1 MLLIIGGKS
10 GSGKDSV
17 VKEFE
22 KNGWKKIIKY
32 TNRPKREGEIDG
44 VDYHFVS
51 TELMETIPFIFK
63 QSFVVANGD
72 TWYYG
77 FPMEHIILPDNK
89 NDKYI
94 TIMTPFE
101 YNSFLNM
108 TKEFKIIGKDFIS
121 VQIDIPDDIR
131 RERLIKRGDNIEE
144 INRRIKADNKDFEGW
159 ELKHRKE
166 SQFPLFYIRDGIG
179 DRTPEDIY
187 NTIIKMMES

>member
-1 MLLIIGGKS
+1 MLLVIIGKS

-32 TNRPKREGEIDG
+32 TNRPKRNGEIDG
-44 VDYHFVS
+44 IDYHFVS
-51 TELMETIPFIFK
+51 INFMEEK
-63 QSFVVANGD
+63 SFFSEESFTVASGD

-77 FPMEHIILPDNK
+77 ISSEDLYKSLFTDKK
-89 NDKYI
+89 NNYVI
-94 TIMTPFE
+94 IMTPTE
-101 YNSFLNM
+101 YKKLNKILYT
-108 TKEFKIIGKDFIS
+108 TKGIDYIS
-121 VQIDIPDDIR
+121 AQIDIPDDIR

-144 INRRIKADNKDFEGW
+144 INRRIEADNKDFEGW
-159 ELKHRKE
+159 ELKHREE

-187 NTIIKMMES
+187 NTIIKMMEL